1 MTSMTEQRYL
11 LIKLAEE
18 SSEISQAVMESLNFG
33 LSQFH
38 DAESV
43 QKTVLLHNEI
53 NDLLAALDE
62 LNMRFEL
69 DYKSNKETIRNE
81 KRLLNGYAK
90 NSQYLL
96 LQLSSQACK
105 LAQRTL
111 KTIQFGLL
119 EVYPLTNKTNQQVL
133 HEEIDKLMAIVE
145 LLNTHHHFN
154 FTPNAEAI
162 NDKKEKMKHYFF
174 YILRECESV

>member
-53 NDLLAALDE
+53 NDLLATLDE

-133 HEEIDKLMAIVE
+133 HDEIDKLMAIVE

>member
-1 MTSMTEQRYL
+1 MTNMTEQRYL

-18 SSEISQAVMESLNFG
+18 ATEISQAVIETLDFG

-53 NDLLAALDE
+53 NDLLAALNE
-62 LNMRFEL
+62 LNMRFEM
-69 DYKSNKETIRNE
+69 DYKPNQETISNE
-81 KRLLNGYAK
+81 KRLLNYYAK

-96 LQLSSQACK
+96 MQLSSQACK

-119 EVYPLTNKTNQQVL
+119 EVYPLNNKTNKQVL
-133 HEEIDKLMAIVE
+133 HEEIDKLMAIVD
-145 LLNTHHHFN
+145 LLNTHHRFN
-154 FTPNAEAI
+154 FTRNAEAI
-162 NDKKEKMKHYFF
+162 NDKKEKMHHYFS
-174 YILRECESV
+174 YILRECDSV